1 MRLSRKHRRGGPV
14 GRIIDQVRGMSLA
27 EKRELAETLRE
38 AIAEELACAGL

>member
-1 MRLSRKHRRGGPV
+1 M

-38 AIAEELACAGL
+38 AIAEELAAGAGGEPDR